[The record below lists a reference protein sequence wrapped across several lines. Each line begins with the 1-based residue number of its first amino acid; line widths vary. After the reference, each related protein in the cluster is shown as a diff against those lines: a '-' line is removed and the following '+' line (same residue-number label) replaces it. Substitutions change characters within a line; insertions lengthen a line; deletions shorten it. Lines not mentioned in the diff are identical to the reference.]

1 MIARAFKAIVKGNWK
16 WPRNYREAM
25 DSADF
30 KQWEAA
36 MKREYDSIMKNG
48 TWKLVPRPKN
58 AKVVKSRWVLR
69 IKDNDLYKAR
79 FCAKGFTQQ
88 WGEDY
93 DETFAPVAKYA
104 SIRILFAL
112 LAGRKNTKVHQM
124 DVNTA
129 FLNSDLDEV
138 VYVEQP
144 EGFEVPGKE
153 DFVCLLNK
161 ALYGLKQSPRAWFQL
176 IATVLADFDFK
187 QCESDPCIFIHEN
200 ANGERTYIALYVD
213 DLIIAGDNEDDINII
228 KQRLSER
235 FDMKDLG
242 IASKF
247 LGMEIDYGSDG
258 SIKIHQHSYIQQLL
272 ERHGMGDCTPVT
284 TPLDTSVKLG
294 SIHEDEASADPKEY
308 ASIVGGLMFAAC
320 VTRPD
325 IMCAVGQLSQFL
337 NNPSSKHLSAAKRVL
352 RYLRGTPTL
361 GITYRP
367 PPMRLQ
373 GYSDADWAGDI
384 DTRRSTTGFVVM
396 LNNGA
401 VAWKS
406 RRQPTV
412 ALSTMESEYMALTEA
427 TKELKWIKTLLTE
440 LDCKSNIDATDLFS
454 DSQSAIA
461 LAKNPVSHARA
472 KHIDIRHHFVREAID
487 DKIIWVQYIP
497 TAEMTADSLTKAL
510 GREKH
515 EKCTARM
522 GMTS

>member
-1 MIARAFKAIVKGNWK
+1 MICVLPNKNAGTVLKAFKEYQAWAERQTGNKIKALRTDRGSEYMGEMIEYVKSQGIEHNPTAGYSPQSNGVAECMNRTLFEMACTMLDSSGAPLDLWAEAVLAASHIRNRLPSRTLEGKSPHEAWTGRKPTVGHIRKWGCKVYRHINKDAGRKKFQKDFKSMEGYLVGYELPGGINYRIYHPGTKEFKVSRDVIFSETEFFDSRQVESNACEDIIPRAEDNVESEDENESGNDGPVDTEDAAPIIYDEIVVQPPPQPSNPPKRPNRQTRRMIARAFKAIVKGNWK
-16 WPRNYREAM
+16 WPRNYCEAM

-187 QCESDPCIFIHEN
+187 QC
-200 ANGERTYIALYVD
+200 
-213 DLIIAGDNEDDINII
+213 
-228 KQRLSER
+228 
-235 FDMKDLG
+235 
-242 IASKF
+242 
-247 LGMEIDYGSDG
+247 
-258 SIKIHQHSYIQQLL
+258 
-272 ERHGMGDCTPVT
+272 
-284 TPLDTSVKLG
+284 
-294 SIHEDEASADPKEY
+294 
-308 ASIVGGLMFAAC
+308 
-320 VTRPD
+320 
-325 IMCAVGQLSQFL
+325 
-337 NNPSSKHLSAAKRVL
+337 
-352 RYLRGTPTL
+352 
-361 GITYRP
+361 
-367 PPMRLQ
+367 
-373 GYSDADWAGDI
+373 
-384 DTRRSTTGFVVM
+384 
-396 LNNGA
+396 
-401 VAWKS
+401 
-406 RRQPTV
+406 
-412 ALSTMESEYMALTEA
+412 
-427 TKELKWIKTLLTE
+427 
-440 LDCKSNIDATDLFS
+440 
-454 DSQSAIA
+454 
-461 LAKNPVSHARA
+461 
-472 KHIDIRHHFVREAID
+472 
-487 DKIIWVQYIP
+487 
-497 TAEMTADSLTKAL
+497 
-510 GREKH
+510 
-515 EKCTARM
+515 
-522 GMTS
+522 